1 MGGKES
7 TIVTEKQQWEKVEE
21 WRAFEGAVVRDWGW
35 SVASEVLA
43 SGVRFKGAP
52 SHPIIFHIP

>member
-1 MGGKES
+1 M
-7 TIVTEKQQWEKVEE
+7 TEKQQWEKVEE